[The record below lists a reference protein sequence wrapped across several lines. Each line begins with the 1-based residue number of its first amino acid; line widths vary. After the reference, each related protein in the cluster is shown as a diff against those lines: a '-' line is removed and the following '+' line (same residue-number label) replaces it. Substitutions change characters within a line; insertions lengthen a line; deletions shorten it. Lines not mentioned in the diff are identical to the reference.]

1 MDQIQLTGM
10 DFFGCHGCLP
20 EERKNGQHFLV
31 DLVMDVDLKAAGETD
46 NLNAT
51 VNYAHVYELV
61 QEIVEGEPKNL
72 IEAVAEKIAQ
82 VVLKDF
88 ALVQKLR
95 VTVHKPAAPIPGK
108 FQDVA
113 VTLERERA

>member
-20 EERKNGQHFLV
+20 EERKNGQHFFV
-31 DLVMDVDLKAAGETD
+31 DLTMDVDLHTAGETD
-46 NLNAT
+46 NLDTT

-72 IEAVAEKIAQ
+72 LEAVAEKIAQ

-88 ALVQKLR
+88 ALVQNVR
-95 VTVHKPAAPIPGK
+95 VTIHKPAAPIPGK
-108 FQDVA
+108 FQDVS
-113 VTLERERA
+113 VTIERARA